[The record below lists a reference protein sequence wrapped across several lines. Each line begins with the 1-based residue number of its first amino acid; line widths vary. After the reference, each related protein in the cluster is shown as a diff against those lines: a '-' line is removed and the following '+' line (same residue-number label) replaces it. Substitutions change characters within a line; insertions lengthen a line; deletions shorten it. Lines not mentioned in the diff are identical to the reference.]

1 MKRLIYAIGLQKIF
15 DSLIKRK
22 INGKVRFFETIDIS
36 KLKISNISELMI
48 YKNQNKWQ
56 SIAKNCQLFVST
68 ANPFRVSRKASGS
81 RGGCE
86 NGNGKG
92 GDENRGNY
100 RYFKKAGKSETA
112 NENAE
117 PSAKESHPLAKNM
130 QTQNFKAHQL
140 LKADENLS
148 KVDFTTL
155 KLSQLRAQLRAHGLS
170 PVGKKDVL
178 LHRLQSYLQLKA
190 GKPSTQISPA
200 MLEEEANVT
209 AKEDI
214 VSDIERTTEHSYP
227 SNEPAKEKVNVKQP
241 EIDTF
246 VYQNLSSPQ
255 TTTKQEIN
263 KVGLQ
268 DEDLNYKFHQNTENT
283 KSSPAYISSPKENGS
298 ASGGG
303 SDDNDDAFKNKNSS
317 NHSSKK
323 HATEHMEKIN
333 KGDVY
338 VEYIQGLPHLTVPL
352 PSRLE
357 KCRFALRPVS
367 HKVGDLIDMLKI
379 EDHGIDRAIVL
390 NKCGVRIASTCAI
403 DSLMDEPFWLQIND
417 NKYEVI
423 PPKRKKMDSEDLKSL
438 SDVRTLVAQLYEALH
453 VGEYHLH
460 KEHELVKTIENL
472 KFEISPLEME
482 KQELARLAER
492 KTVIATWVG
501 LSLMAVQF
509 GVLARLTWWEYSWD
523 IMEPVTYFVTYG
535 TTMALY
541 AYYCLTKSEY
551 AFENVRDRL
560 FLITMHKK
568 AKRKNFDIEKYNLL
582 KRQIAEAE
590 YDLRRLRDPINLQLP
605 PHVDRS
611 QRSTPIDPP
620 KSGGETRLFT
630 AVTCEKKPAGF
641 RLPFLEPKN

>member
-1 MKRLIYAIGLQKIF
+1 MAPGVCVTSFRMLL
-15 DSLIKRK
+15 R
-22 INGKVRFFETIDIS
+22 RT
-36 KLKISNISELMI
+36 EL
-48 YKNQNKWQ
+48 
-56 SIAKNCQLFVST
+56 SSHL
-68 ANPFRVSRKASGS
+68 S
-81 RGGCE
+81 RGLRLTPTAPYLLNSWSSRRYCKQS
-86 NGNGKG
+86 NDTSK
-92 GDENRGNY
+92 DEQQQRT
-100 RYFKKAGKSETA
+100 GKSETVNA
-112 NENAE
+112 NAE
-117 PSAKESHPLAKNM
+117 PSAKESTILAKSM
-130 QTQNFKAHQL
+130 QTQNFKPHQL
-140 LKADENLS
+140 LKADENLA
-148 KVDFTTL
+148 KEEDLATL
-155 KLSQLRAQLRAHGLS
+155 KISQLRAQLRVHGLS

-190 GKPSTQISPA
+190 GKPTTQIPPNTQA
-200 MLEEEANVT
+200 DEAIATVEEEKIINSERRET
-209 AKEDI
+209 ENRCED
-214 VSDIERTTEHSYP
+214 HQP
-227 SNEPAKEKVNVKQP
+227 KKEKTNDLQP
-241 EIDTF
+241 EITPLM
-246 VYQNLSSPQ
+246 YQNLSSTQ
-255 TTTKQEIN
+255 STTEYDANNVELDN
-263 KVGLQ
+263 K
-268 DEDLNYKFHQNTENT
+268 DPNYKFTHSIEKTDI
-283 KSSPAYISSPKENGS
+283 SPASISNAEEIGIGN
-298 ASGGG
+298 ASGRE
-303 SDDNDDAFKNKNSS
+303 NDGNADYFKNSYS
-317 NHSSKK
+317 NHSTKTHSTKN
-323 HATEHMEKIN
+323 EGSQN

-367 HKVGDLIDMLKI
+367 HKVGDLIEMLKI
-379 EDHGIDRAIVL
+379 EDHGIDRAVVL
-390 NKCGVRIASTCAI
+390 NKCGIRIASTCAI

-423 PPKRKKMDSEDLKSL
+423 PPKRKKIDSEDLKRL

-460 KEHELVKTIENL
+460 KEHELVKKIENL

-482 KQELARLAER
+482 KQELAKLAQR

-551 AFENVRDRL
+551 TYETVRDRL

-568 AKRKNFDIEKYNLL
+568 AKRKSFDIEKYNLL

-605 PHVDRS
+605 PHIDRS
-611 QRSTPIDPP
+611 QRSIPIEPP
-620 KSGGETRLFT
+620 TSGGETRLLT
-630 AVTCEKKPAGF
+630 AVTCEKKPASF

>member
-100 RYFKKAGKSETA
+100 RYFKKA
-112 NENAE
+112 
-117 PSAKESHPLAKNM
+117 
-130 QTQNFKAHQL
+130 
-140 LKADENLS
+140 
-148 KVDFTTL
+148 
-155 KLSQLRAQLRAHGLS
+155 
-170 PVGKKDVL
+170 
-178 LHRLQSYLQLKA
+178 
-190 GKPSTQISPA
+190 
-200 MLEEEANVT
+200 
-209 AKEDI
+209 
-214 VSDIERTTEHSYP
+214 
-227 SNEPAKEKVNVKQP
+227 
-241 EIDTF
+241 
-246 VYQNLSSPQ
+246 
-255 TTTKQEIN
+255 
-263 KVGLQ
+263 
-268 DEDLNYKFHQNTENT
+268 
-283 KSSPAYISSPKENGS
+283 
-298 ASGGG
+298 
-303 SDDNDDAFKNKNSS
+303 
-317 NHSSKK
+317 
-323 HATEHMEKIN
+323 
-333 KGDVY
+333 GDVY

>member
-1 MKRLIYAIGLQKIF
+1 MAPGVCVTSFRMLL
-15 DSLIKRK
+15 R
-22 INGKVRFFETIDIS
+22 RT
-36 KLKISNISELMI
+36 EL
-48 YKNQNKWQ
+48 
-56 SIAKNCQLFVST
+56 SSQL
-68 ANPFRVSRKASGS
+68 S
-81 RGGCE
+81 RGLRLTPTAPYLLNSWSTRRYCKQS
-86 NGNGKG
+86 NDTSK
-92 GDENRGNY
+92 DEQQQRT
-100 RYFKKAGKSETA
+100 GKSETA

-117 PSAKESHPLAKNM
+117 PTAKESNLLAKSM
-130 QTQNFKAHQL
+130 QTQNFKPHHL
-140 LKADENLS
+140 LKADETLS
-148 KVDFTTL
+148 KEGDLTTL
-155 KLSQLRAQLRAHGLS
+155 KISQLRTQLRAHGLS

-178 LHRLQSYLQLKA
+178 VQRLQSYLQLTA
-190 GKPSTQISPA
+190 GKPTTQISPDTQA
-200 MLEEEANVT
+200 YEAGATVDEEKIINSESA
-209 AKEDI
+209 
-214 VSDIERTTEHSYP
+214 TEHSYTDHQ
-227 SNEPAKEKVNVKQP
+227 PAKEKASEEQP
-241 EIDTF
+241 EITPLM
-246 VYQNLSSPQ
+246 YQNLSSNQ
-255 TTTKQEIN
+255 ATTKHEVDN
-263 KVGLQ
+263 VELHAK
-268 DEDLNYKFHQNTENT
+268 DTNYEVQHSTV
-283 KSSPAYISSPKENGS
+283 SSPASIPSPKESGTGN

-303 SDDNDDAFKNKNSS
+303 NDGDEDDSHHSNSTQT
-317 NHSSKK
+317 HS
-323 HATEHMEKIN
+323 TENVGANN

-367 HKVGDLIDMLKI
+367 HKVGDLIEMLKI
-379 EDHGIDRAIVL
+379 EDHGIDRAVVL

-423 PPKRKKMDSEDLKSL
+423 PPKRKKIDSEDLKRL

-460 KEHELVKTIENL
+460 KEHELVKKIENL

-482 KQELARLAER
+482 KQELAKLAQR
-492 KTVIATWVG
+492 KTVVATWVG

-551 AFENVRDRL
+551 TYETVRDRL

-568 AKRKNFDIEKYNLL
+568 AKRKSFDIEKYNQL
-582 KRQIAEAE
+582 RREIAEAE

-605 PHVDRS
+605 PHIDRS
-611 QRSTPIDPP
+611 QRSIPIEPP
-620 KSGGETRLFT
+620 TSGGGETRLLT
-630 AVTCEKKPAGF
+630 AVTCEKKPASF